1 MFHRNDYNPVMYL
14 YTRGAVVYAGD
25 HNGSEQT
32 DPLQPLPTDF
42 ESWMGNRITPCNLS
56 ELIG

>member
-1 MFHRNDYNPVMYL
+1 MGVQSL
-14 YTRGAVVYAGD
+14 STLA
-25 HNGSEQT
+25 SEQT
-32 DPLQPLPTDF
+32 DPLQPLLTDF